1 MKGLFSR
8 LARFGRKTG
17 RVAKLEHVFE
27 PESQQITDLFRF
39 DSPAVLDKFRLMTD
53 AEVGGKST
61 ARFFF
66 DEALKCAVLEGLR
79 QRRYCFGFFFFFF
92 FLSTGHLDLT
102 PAAGVSNSGFAAIVS
117 RDTAGPWN
125 LEDFDALLVRG
136 KMFDK
141 RIFVANIKCPSVI
154 EEDLWQSFMIGEHD
168 KQTEVVMPFSKFV
181 ATHRGFVEGQH
192 EGGMDSR
199 QVECVGILM
208 AQRRAGP
215 FRIEISSISAINSDT
230 YQGLKSKRWTGVSS
244 DSRDS

>member
-79 QRRYCFGFFFFFF
+79 KSRFCFGFFF
-92 FLSTGHLDLT
+92 
-102 PAAGVSNSGFAAIVS
+102 
-117 RDTAGPWN
+117 
-125 LEDFDALLVRG
+125 
-136 KMFDK
+136 
-141 RIFVANIKCPSVI
+141 
-154 EEDLWQSFMIGEHD
+154 SFN
-168 KQTEVVMPFSKFV
+168 
-181 ATHRGFVEGQH
+181 R
-192 EGGMDSR
+192 
-199 QVECVGILM
+199 
-208 AQRRAGP
+208 
-215 FRIEISSISAINSDT
+215 SS
-230 YQGLKSKRWTGVSS
+230 
-244 DSRDS
+244 